1 MEIKTITRI
10 EKIIYIVR
18 EQKVMLDSDLA
29 ELYQVETKTLNQ
41 AVKRNIERF
50 PPDFMFVCNSKELER
65 LRSQFVTAN
74 PASTW
79 NHKRRTSPMLF
90 TEGGI
95 VMLSTA
101 LNSDRAIQVNIAI
114 IRTFIKLRSLLAHEN
129 VSNDKVTKLEKSTH
143 KLFKI
148 VFDKID
154 AIEEM
159 VKPKLQTNRKKIGL
173 KE

>member
-1 MEIKTITRI
+1 MEMKTITRI
-10 EKIIYIVR
+10 EKIIYIIR
-18 EQKVMLDSDLA
+18 DQKVMLDSDLA
-29 ELYQVETKTLNQ
+29 ELYEVETKTLNQ
-41 AVKRNIERF
+41 AVRRNLERF
-50 PPDFMFVCNSKELER
+50 PSDFMFVCNSKELED

-74 PASTW
+74 PSSTW

-95 VMLSTA
+95 AMLSTA
-101 LNSDRAIQVNIAI
+101 LNSDRAIQVNVAI

-129 VSNDKVTKLEKSTH
+129 GRNNKVSKLEKSTH

-148 VFDKID
+148 VFERMD